1 LRLRR
6 NITFGKKNK
15 IMDKI
20 STAIKTYLDQ
30 TTGKPI
36 KYARTKEAILPSVQ
50 ILFLCSPLA
59 NC

>member
-1 LRLRR
+1 
-6 NITFGKKNK
+6 
-15 IMDKI
+15 MDKI